1 MIPLLTNACRNLI
14 ITDIPQAGACF
25 TEFVFFGDT
34 TLASLIILIFSAFMA
49 TRFSMPLEV
58 IAPMCLGLTFV
69 LWLMTGSQ
77 IMLGLF
83 LIGLI
88 IGGALFGLSMLQ
100 YLSRG

>member
-1 MIPLLTNACRNLI
+1 MIPLLSRACQSLV
-14 ITDIPQAGACF
+14 ITDFPQAGECF
-25 TEFVFFGDT
+25 TEFVFFGDS
-34 TLASLIILIFSAFMA
+34 TLASILVLVFMAFMA

-58 IAPMCLGLTFV
+58 IAPMILGLTFV
-69 LWLMTGSQ
+69 LWLLTGSQ